1 MSQGGWRSQESARFY
16 SASAG
21 TKPSFRDR
29 RDAGR
34 VLAAAIRAQVD
45 LAGAPVVL
53 ALPRGGL
60 PVAYEV
66 SAGLN
71 APLDVCVVRRVEIPN
86 TGGILNLALAD
97 GRIVLSESRQA
108 QASAM
113 TEKALARIVQKEGR
127 EIGRREKAYR
137 GDHSE
142 LRIAGRRVILV
153 DDGLASPEAFVAA
166 IAAVRAR
173 GAAGVVVAVPVAAS
187 SSYRQLRAIVDEL
200 VCLELP
206 SPFHGIAASYEDF
219 SEVSDLDV
227 RCLHDAA
234 RIRARRELLD

>member
-71 APLDVCVVRRVEIPN
+71 APLDVCVVRRVEIPD

-127 EIGRREKAYR
+127 EIGRREVR
-137 GDHSE
+137 T
-142 LRIAGRRVILV
+142 LRVAG
-153 DDGLASPEAFVAA
+153 VAA
-166 IAAVRAR
+166 ME
-173 GAAGVVVAVPVAAS
+173 
-187 SSYRQLRAIVDEL
+187 QLRARHAARYLRRHCHEL
-200 VCLELP
+200 FDRSLRALR
-206 SPFHGIAASYEDF
+206 
-219 SEVSDLDV
+219 SDL
-227 RCLHDAA
+227 RL
-234 RIRARRELLD
+234 